1 MKEIKAAEE
10 AKACNTIIQ
19 ANLSL
24 KKNKELKLS
33 TKCTLTINEMMR
45 KCNI

>member
-24 KKNKELKLS
+24 KNKELKLS
-33 TKCTLTINEMMR
+33 TKCTLIINEMMR